1 MRRVIVIILLGLV
14 SCCLA
19 ELRQLTILQS
29 TDLHGVFTA
38 NDRSDPSQPGSWLQ
52 LATLIA
58 EKRQKYGEDQCLLID
73 CGDTVQGSL
82 TTAISRGE
90 AAIVPLRQLGYDVWI
105 PGNHELDYG
114 PEQYQRFLVL
124 AGNMVLGNNFRVKG
138 QPAPAPWRLFI
149 RNGIRVAVI
158 GAQASFTANWLLP
171 QYSDQCDIERA
182 TAMLQRVLPEVH
194 RAKPDIIVLAAHQA
208 WFEFKDSRG
217 VNEINDI
224 AQRFPEIDLI
234 LGAHSHRLVPGQRI
248 GLKSWYVQP
257 GCHGAG
263 LGVIRAQVD
272 ISAHRVADIA
282 SEVVPIRTDT
292 PAFPHLEQAL
302 RPWLTRADEAGRQI
316 VLQALAAPI
325 SASGRPGVNCATSEL
340 ICQAIAEAT
349 GADTVIHGKLSTKS
363 LDGPAV
369 TIADLFQLV
378 PYENN
383 IVLAEVTPDELAA
396 IVSEQWTQRENY
408 RFCGLWGRSCR
419 INSAGKATMVDM
431 VRRRGEGGAGDDAT
445 LVTAGK
451 ATAGRLLLAMNSHTA
466 AGSGVLPV
474 LTGIIRADTARC
486 RDSGIGTRDCVEAFL
501 RQHPDIVVTPRQW
514 LITDR
519 AQ

>member
-1 MRRVIVIILLGLV
+1 MRRVIVIILCLV
-14 SCCLA
+14 GCCLA
-19 ELRQLTILQS
+19 EIRQLTILQS
-29 TDLHGVFTA
+29 TDIHGVFTPA
-38 NDRSDPSQPGSWLQ
+38 DRSDSSQPGSWLQ
-52 LATLIA
+52 LATVIA
-58 EKRQKYGEDQCLLID
+58 DQRQKYGEDQCLLID

-82 TTAISRGE
+82 TTALSRGE

-114 PEQYQRFLVL
+114 LEQYQRFLAL
-124 AGNMVLGNNFRVKG
+124 AGNMALGNNFRVKG
-138 QPAPAPWRLFI
+138 QPAPTPWRLFI

-158 GAQASFTANWLLP
+158 GAQASFTSNWLLP
-171 QYSDQCDIERA
+171 QYSAQCDIERA
-182 TAMLQRVLPEVH
+182 VDMLQRVLPELH
-194 RAKPDIIVLAAHQA
+194 RSRPDMIVLAAHQA

-224 AQRFPEIDLI
+224 ARRFPEIDLI

-263 LGVIRAQVD
+263 LGVIQAQVD
-272 ISAHRVADIA
+272 ISAHRVVDIA
-282 SEVVPIRTDT
+282 SEVVPVGADT
-292 PAFPHLEQAL
+292 PECPQLAQAL
-302 RPWLTRADEAGRQI
+302 RPWLSRAKEAGRQI
-316 VLQALAAPI
+316 VLPALARPI

-340 ICQAIAEAT
+340 ICQAIADAT
-349 GADTVIHGKLSTKS
+349 GADAVIHGKLSTKS

-396 IVSEQWTQRENY
+396 IVSEQWTQRDNY

-419 INSAGKATMVDM
+419 INSAGKATMVDNAH
-431 VRRRGEGGAGDDAT
+431 RSGEAGTGNSAPKA
-445 LVTAGK
+445 TAGNVQ
-451 ATAGRLLLAMNSHTA
+451 AGRLLLAMNSHTA

-474 LTGIIRADTARC
+474 LTSIIRAEAARC
-486 RDSGIGTRDCVEAFL
+486 RDSSISTRDCVEAFL
-501 RQHPDIVVTPRQW
+501 RQHPGIVVTPRQW
-514 LITDR
+514 LITGRDH
-519 AQ
+519 